1 MKNSGRTPNRISVTG
16 ARIWANKRLKEGTS
30 GLGIR
35 NFTRRAAAA
44 FVREG
49 LAPNLRAGK
58 VLAREMFARAE
69 VLLAAK
75 ISRRTPS
82 QRAAA

>member
-1 MKNSGRTPNRISVTG
+1 MNGRTPNRISVHG
-16 ARIWANKRLKEGTS
+16 ARTWANKRLKEGTS
-30 GLGIR
+30 RMGVR

-49 LAPNLRAGK
+49 KAKNLHEGK

-69 VLLAAK
+69 ALLAAK